1 MFNSEQ
7 KKIIKKALE
16 VYASD
21 LYSRMENVT
30 DKNDKEKY
38 NKEIEKIDDIILLV
52 IKWRFC
58 HKLTC
63 YKPL

>member
-30 DKNDKEKY
+30 DKNDKEKF

-52 IKWRFC
+52 IK
-58 HKLTC
+58 
-63 YKPL
+63 